1 MLVVLLLGDQTIRIT
16 DTGESK
22 RLNVRVAELSQ
33 LIKYNKANKAY
44 QYYTNYT
51 K

>member
-1 MLVVLLLGDQTIRIT
+1 MLVVLLLSDQTIRIT
-16 DTGESK
+16 DAGESK

-33 LIKYNKANKAY
+33 LIKYNKAY